1 MEDAINYILM
11 ALGVAFTIAVPL
23 ALFGLRLTEGFWGNM
38 ICCSNITFA
47 SLITF
52 NYYELLAGMIMDA
65 WSGGLFFYDF
75 LVFWLL
81 FSLTYFLLNTV
92 TNKLSQVRVHFPKVV
107 EQVGNG
113 AFLILIFLNFVS
125 LIFFTLPMAPFQ
137 PGDNA
142 MQAEADRS
150 EAFGRKVRMLS
161 LGTLAPFTGEKPWID
176 PQDYVKE
183 QTNKRWALVDNAIE
197 QQTMLYEGSP
207 PPRRNE

>member
-1 MEDAINYILM
+1 MEDAINYILI

-47 SLITF
+47 SLIAF
-52 NYYELLAGMIMDA
+52 NYFEPIAGMIMDA
-65 WSGGLFFYDF
+65 WAGGLFFYDF

-81 FSLTYFLLNTV
+81 FSLVYFLLNMV

-113 AFLILIFLNFVS
+113 IFLVLIFVNFVS
-125 LIFFTLPMAPFQ
+125 LIGFTLPMAPFQ
-137 PGDNA
+137 PKEGA
-142 MQAEADRS
+142 MQGEADRS
-150 EAFGRKVRMLS
+150 EIFGQKARFLS

-176 PQDYVKE
+176 PQVYITE
-183 QTNKRWALVDNAIE
+183 QTNKRWMLVDTAIGK
-197 QQTMLYEGSP
+197 QTMLYEGSV